1 MSRLKK
7 EDIFNKKNVILA
19 VLIVVTVITSIV
31 ILNNKETALK
41 GNITIWTDNSTYDYL
56 NEVASEFVKDNEK
69 CKINI
74 LKMDEDNYKANLME
88 SFRKNKLPDLIAI
101 NTKDIDSIIE
111 DENLE
116 SKMKDCSSI
125 INKNGSNLSK
135 RDLQSVIRDNKSR
148 AIPFTSNPILLYL
161 REDMLN
167 QYGYSNKDFNTW
179 DDVIS
184 IGKDIYAK
192 SEGKVKILN
201 SVGEDR
207 QYIVS
212 LLIMQIMDEYKSKG
226 YEISSEEIK
235 IELNKRYTELLND
248 NILNTNENGS
258 FLARIASIEA
268 MNELSAIDAKCQWT
282 ANYVPSVSEG
292 TNKFFIENKK
302 SFIYFDNGNQKEVLI
317 NKFISYISDN
327 KLNSKLLTKQRFF
340 LSYISAYSSG
350 EIDNTIKNFSGR
362 SPLVLMSNVEK
373 KAPEMPEYN
382 LYNNIKSEINY

>member
-1 MSRLKK
+1 MNKIKR
-7 EDIFNKKNVILA
+7 EDIITKKNVILIL
-19 VLIVVTVITSIV
+19 LIIATIVTSIV
-31 ILNNKETALK
+31 ILNNKEKVVK
-41 GNITIWTDNSTYDYL
+41 GSITIWTDSNTYDYL
-56 NEVASEFVKDNEK
+56 NELSREFTKDNEK
-69 CKINI
+69 CKVNI
-74 LKMDEDNYKANLME
+74 LKIDEDNYKTNLME
-88 SFRKNKLPDLIAI
+88 AFRKNKLPDLAVI
-101 NTKDIDSIIE
+101 NTNEVDSIIQ

-116 SKMKDCSSI
+116 SKMKDCSFV

-135 RDLQSVIRDNKSR
+135 RDLQAILKDNKFR
-148 AIPFTSNPILLYL
+148 VIPFTSNPILLYL

-167 QYGYSNKDFNTW
+167 EYGYSHKDFNTW
-179 DDVIS
+179 NDVIT
-184 IGKDIYAK
+184 IGQDIYAK
-192 SEGKVKILN
+192 SNGKVKILN
-201 SVGEDR
+201 SVGSDR

-212 LLIMQIMDEYKSKG
+212 LLIMQIMEEYNYKG
-226 YEISSEEIK
+226 DEISSEAVK
-235 IELNKRYTELLND
+235 IELNKRYTQLLNS
-248 NILNTNENGS
+248 NILNTSEEGA

-317 NKFISYISDN
+317 NKFISYIGDN

>member
-1 MSRLKK
+1 
-7 EDIFNKKNVILA
+7 
-19 VLIVVTVITSIV
+19 
-31 ILNNKETALK
+31 
-41 GNITIWTDNSTYDYL
+41 
-56 NEVASEFVKDNEK
+56 
-69 CKINI
+69 
-74 LKMDEDNYKANLME
+74 
-88 SFRKNKLPDLIAI
+88 
-101 NTKDIDSIIE
+101 
-111 DENLE
+111 
-116 SKMKDCSSI
+116 
-125 INKNGSNLSK
+125 
-135 RDLQSVIRDNKSR
+135 
-148 AIPFTSNPILLYL
+148 
-161 REDMLN
+161 
-167 QYGYSNKDFNTW
+167 
-179 DDVIS
+179 
-184 IGKDIYAK
+184 
-192 SEGKVKILN
+192 
-201 SVGEDR
+201 
-207 QYIVS
+207 
-212 LLIMQIMDEYKSKG
+212 MDEYKSKG

-317 NKFISYISDN
+317 NKFISYIGDN

-350 EIDNTIKNFSGR
+350 EIDNTTKNFLGR